1 MNQELT
7 MNKEN
12 SKVEDI
18 GAAVNFFFYFCS
30 AAIHWTEMQTD
41 Y

>member
-18 GAAVNFFFYFCS
+18 GAAVDFFLLLFS
-30 AAIHWTEMQTD
+30 AARYMTEMQTD